1 MRTSQ
6 FPPRSSR
13 LSFLGVAA
21 AMLFVAAPAFGQ
33 AGPAAVSPVDGTWRL
48 AIVADAAARSAGCED
63 YKEDL
68 TIDSYGFTGLEI
80 SRLGFNPAPPST
92 GMNALGEI
100 TFTVSLTSGS
110 YGSWNGT
117 GSFTAD
123 NNNMSGTLNWVRDGQ
138 TFKYTFTGTRMTPGP
153 AEY

>member
-1 MRTSQ
+1 
-6 FPPRSSR
+6 
-13 LSFLGVAA
+13 VAA
-21 AMLFVAAPAFGQ
+21 AMLFGAVPAFGQ
-33 AGPAAVSPVDGTWRL
+33 AGPVSMASPVDGTWRL
-48 AIVADAAARSAGCED
+48 VILADASAKSAGCDD

-68 TIDSYGFTGLEI
+68 TIDGYGFTGLEI
-80 SRLGFNPAPPST
+80 SRLGFNPAVPST

-100 TFTVSLTSGS
+100 TFTVSLTSVS

-123 NNNMSGTLNWVRDGQ
+123 NNHMSGTLNWVRDGM
-138 TFKYTFTGTRMTPGP
+138 TYKYTFTGERMIPGP